1 MLRVSSLSSKSFIS
15 LTVPF
20 FHVSSLSLSLQ
31 QAVGG
36 LTVAAVIKY
45 ADNIMKGFATAIS
58 IVVSSL
64 SSYLLLN
71 DFNPTALFLI
81 GAGMVM
87 VATVMYSLP
96 ASKQKPTSQT
106 SAQPVNR
113 V

>member
-1 MLRVSSLSSKSFIS
+1 MVRVSSSSSKSFRHLTLSFSNVS
-15 LTVPF
+15 L
-20 FHVSSLSLSLQ
+20 LSLSMQ
-31 QAVGG
+31 QAMGG

-96 ASKQKPTSQT
+96 ASKLIPTSQT
-106 SAQPVNR
+106 PAQPVNR

>member
-1 MLRVSSLSSKSFIS
+1 MVRVSSLSSKSFRHLTLSFSNVS
-15 LTVPF
+15 L
-20 FHVSSLSLSLQ
+20 LSLSMQ
-31 QAVGG
+31 QAMGG

-96 ASKQKPTSQT
+96 ASKLIPTSQT
-106 SAQPVNR
+106 PAQPVNR